1 MPRGFFA
8 TLSTAGWKA
17 DLPEGG
23 KTDATSLNA
32 WRKPDSPGPSAYAAA
47 YGRVRPEMQEAMLQR
62 SKITIE
68 KRCRLR
74 LAALAITTKYLSF
87 LGAAMKDVLKEL
99 ERRREI
105 ARMGGGKDRIEAQ
118 HRKGKLTARE
128 RIEIFL
134 DEGSFEEFDMYV
146 EHRSTDFGMEKTK
159 IAGDGVVT
167 GWGTVNG
174 RPVYIFAKDFT
185 VFGGSLSEAH
195 AEKVIKV
202 QEMALRN
209 RAPIIGL
216 YDAGGARIQEGVAA
230 LGGYAEIFQR
240 NVLASGVIPQ
250 ISLIMG
256 PCAGGDVYSP
266 AMTDF
271 IFMVRDTSYMFVTGP
286 DVVKTVTNETVTAES
301 LGGATVHTTRSSI
314 ADGAYDNDVEALLQ
328 MRRLMD
334 LLPASNTSEIPEI
347 ECYQSVTDHDMSLDR
362 LIPDNANKPYDIKE
376 LILKVADEG
385 DFFEIQASFARNIV
399 TGFGRVEGRTVGFVA
414 NQPMVL
420 AGVLDSD
427 ASRKAARFV
436 RFCDCFSI
444 PIVTFVDVPGFLPGT
459 AQEYG
464 GLIKHG
470 AKLLFAYAEATVPKI
485 TVITRKAYG
494 GAYDVMASKHLRG
507 DMNYA
512 WPTAQIAVMGA
523 RGAVEIIYRKDIGNA
538 EKIAAHTKAY
548 EDRFLS
554 PFVAAERG
562 YVDEVIMPHSTRRR
576 VARALRM
583 LRNKDMQNPWKKHDN
598 IPL

>member
-1 MPRGFFA
+1 M
-8 TLSTAGWKA
+8 
-17 DLPEGG
+17 
-23 KTDATSLNA
+23 KTVLD
-32 WRKPDSPGPSAYAAA
+32 
-47 YGRVRPEMQEAMLQR
+47 E
-62 SKITIE
+62 
-68 KRCRLR
+68 
-74 LAALAITTKYLSF
+74 LA
-87 LGAAMKDVLKEL
+87 
-99 ERRREI
+99 RRRDI
-105 ARMGGGKDRIEAQ
+105 ARLGGGKERIDAQ
-118 HRKGKLTARE
+118 HKRGKLTARE
-128 RIEIFL
+128 RIDIFL
-134 DEGSFEEFDMYV
+134 DQNSFEEFDMFV
-146 EHRSTDFGMEKTK
+146 EHRSTDFGMEKNK
-159 IAGDGVVT
+159 ISGDGVVT

-174 RPVYIFAKDFT
+174 RPVFLFAKDFT

-195 AEKVIKV
+195 AEKIQKV
-202 QEMALRN
+202 QDMALRN

-230 LGGYAEIFQR
+230 LGGYAEVFQR

-250 ISLIMG
+250 ISVIMG

-286 DVVKTVTNETVTAES
+286 DVVKTVTNETVTAEQ
-301 LGGATVHTTRSSI
+301 LGGASVHATRSSI
-314 ADGAYDNDVEALLQ
+314 ADGAFDNDVETLLQ
-328 MRRLMD
+328 MRRLVD
-334 LLPASNTSEIPEI
+334 FLPASNKAELPEI
-347 ECYQSVTDHDMSLDR
+347 ECHQSASDHDLSLDR
-362 LIPDNANKPYDIKE
+362 LIPGNANKPYDIKE
-376 LILKVADEG
+376 LILKTADEG
-385 DFFEIQASFARNIV
+385 DFFEIQPSFAKNIV
-399 TGFGRVEGRTVGFVA
+399 VGLGRIEGRTTGFVA

-436 RFCDCFSI
+436 RFCDCFNI

-507 DMNYA
+507 DVNYA

-523 RGAVEIIYRKDIGNA
+523 KGAVEIIYRKDIA
-538 EKIAAHTKAY
+538 DPEKIAAHTKTY

-576 VARALRM
+576 VARALRL
-583 LRNKDMQNPWKKHDN
+583 LRNKDLENPWKKHDN